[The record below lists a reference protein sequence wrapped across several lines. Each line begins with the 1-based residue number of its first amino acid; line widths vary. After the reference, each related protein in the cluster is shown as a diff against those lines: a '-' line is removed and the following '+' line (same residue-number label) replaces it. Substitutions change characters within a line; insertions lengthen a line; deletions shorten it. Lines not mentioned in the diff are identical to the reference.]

1 MIPNSMDV
9 LYSMIPN
16 SMDDPELVLFLGLP
30 VDLDQL
36 VDAAEGG
43 LALAGHQVSPDPEA
57 GNLVTLEAKIIKE
70 ERRKVVFLLTLFEKG
85 ASLCGLLC
93 TQTKPAPL

>member
-1 MIPNSMDV
+1 M
-9 LYSMIPN
+9 
-16 SMDDPELVLFLGLP
+16 FLGLP

-57 GNLVTLEAKIIKE
+57 GNLVTLQQ
-70 ERRKVVFLLTLFEKG
+70 R
-85 ASLCGLLC
+85 
-93 TQTKPAPL
+93 